1 MPVRH
6 CGLYTVMYSV
16 QFHRGGA
23 GDDEDRVRAA
33 GQESFNAAL
42 GEGLPIQFDQRLRP
56 AEPRALAR
64 G

>member
-1 MPVRH
+1 
-6 CGLYTVMYSV
+6 MYSV

-33 GQESFNAAL
+33 DQESFNAAL
-42 GEGLPIQFDQRLRP
+42 GEGQPIQFDQRLWP

>member
-6 CGLYTVMYSV
+6 CGLYIVCMPL

-42 GEGLPIQFDQRLRP
+42 GEGQPIQFDQRLGP